1 MKTSVI
7 ITALLFTQVSASFF
21 DVFQGAVLSVQNSF
35 GKLLSDVVTDVKDT
49 VDCTILAVEH
59 VLSLSE
65 DATIRYYDKC
75 GQGTNQT
82 TQNDPKQSESLPKME
97 VSIKFP
103 PSEEYFQK
111 IIPAEIDARINE
123 TLSKVLEDYKPHN
136 NLLSIENVLAKES
149 EQLADVS
156 DLVKKEMKK
165 LSNEVTAD
173 LEHIKQ
179 RDSGPSVDTILEEIK
194 VLEKSEQ
201 NARNA
206 SEAVEIHQ
214 VIDEVL
220 DKLDAIEATEAN
232 ENDKLEEILR
242 DLENNS
248 NNSFLGLRQQFEE
261 WKREESRHLSEI
273 KDKIEEHEKIYNHTN
288 KVYDSNHT
296 QIVLLSKDKQ
306 NDTSEPLILSQ
317 GILTVQVSKA
327 KDVTTRRINNADGT
341 EKPNES
347 GIIQNLKSTTADV
360 TNESVTTNRSPT
372 SNTKSKLPIDTSVR
386 TLETLMLL
394 RSDRTT
400 TSTQHLD
407 PNDVIITSTSYPP
420 IIETTTDNKPIQLE
434 TSTDSS
440 REDLTTVKAVDNS
453 TDSSNTD
460 VVTGNTL
467 ENVTSQHTDGVIGST
482 TEDFAI
488 TTEMTTTV
496 ANNNSINIPATSTL
510 TPETPSPESIDAI
523 VTTTPPNL
531 FEEPTTF
538 IPNKSMTSNVSGH
551 STSIETTTISEVF
564 ANTSTS
570 ESEEPSKLITDS
582 PTSPA
587 KIFVTESNTNPTSSS
602 SITEGTVTPEML
614 QSVIRTTTTPLQ
626 TAESTEIQSVKNTT
640 TTTTNSEEEEPS
652 YKATTLSIDSNASF
666 ITSTSKITEIMAT
679 TNEETTQLPTET
691 VTVVIEHE
699 NTTSSEGP
707 NLNKNGV
714 TTTTAPISERTL
726 STENLPSVKNTTP
739 THEELST
746 LTLSDSSYTTNG
758 ITSTLPPP
766 VETTP
771 SAALSK
777 SEESTPS
784 VENDV
789 SILPKVNNLDHI
801 ATSTEFTLIMNETTT
816 ENIKTVET
824 TIDSETQKPTD
835 LTTNDIVTSST
846 ASSPPKENISLSEV
860 ISNESTTAEKGL
872 FRTDEM
878 LHTTPKIITNRN
890 FAISSPPLMVTDGPP
905 IINKVYLIDH
915 PVIPV
920 NNPWLTPKS
929 IEKANSNKISQQNYN
944 MPRIPKI
951 HNDFPQSL
959 TGGLLDTRWPLYD
972 PHQVNN
978 APQQFGV
985 PKESFPPQFQNPKLP
1000 DYRGRK
1006 TDFIKNRFSD
1016 VGATPA
1022 PMNPVL
1028 TQGLIPTVPKQQP
1041 RVEISAHDQAVFD
1054 EFDSMSD
1061 SGWPSSSMDEIL
1073 NLAEMP
1079 IAPEKK
1085 STPSPRVPTDRGR
1098 INGPGRPL
1106 QSPYNRPPGLTT
1118 NRPQNSARI
1127 DDSQNMPV
1135 DYDSFFHIPQKNTEA
1150 HQRAL
1155 KDAQQLIANS
1165 QLSNRIID
1173 RVLRSKNTVG
1183 ARSIF
1188 NNPRTL
1194 NSGK

>member
-136 NLLSIENVLAKES
+136 NLISIENVLAKES

-232 ENDKLEEILR
+232 ENNKLEEILR

-248 NNSFLGLRQQFEE
+248 NNSFLGLRTQFEE
-261 WKREESRHLSEI
+261 FKKEESRHLSEI

-327 KDVTTRRINNADGT
+327 KERLDITTRLITNADVTEN
-341 EKPNES
+341 PNES
-347 GIIQNLKSTTADV
+347 GLIQNSKSTTADG
-360 TNESVTTNRSPT
+360 TNESLTTNRSPT
-372 SNTKSKLPIDTSVR
+372 TNIKSSNKLPIDTSVR

-394 RSDRTT
+394 RSDRA

-407 PNDVIITSTSYPP
+407 PNDIIITSTSYPP

-440 REDLTTVKAVDNS
+440 RKDLATVMAVDNS

-467 ENVTSQHTDGVIGST
+467 DNVTSQHTDGIIGST

-496 ANNNSINIPATSTL
+496 ANNIPATSTL
-510 TPETPSPESIDAI
+510 TPETPSLESIEAK
-523 VTTTPPNL
+523 VTTTPL

-538 IPNKSMTSNVSGH
+538 ISNKYMISNVSGH

-564 ANTSTS
+564 ANTSPS

-587 KIFVTESNTNPTSSS
+587 KIFVTESNTNPTGSS
-602 SITEGTVTPEML
+602 SITESTVTPEML

-626 TAESTEIQSVKNTT
+626 T
-640 TTTTNSEEEEPS
+640 EEEEPS
-652 YKATTLSIDSNASF
+652 HKATKFNIDSNASF
-666 ITSTSKITEIMAT
+666 ITSTSKIAEIMAT

-691 VTVVIEHE
+691 FTVVIEHVE
-699 NTTSSEGP
+699 NTTTSEGP

-714 TTTTAPISERTL
+714 TTTTTPISERTL

-739 THEELST
+739 TYKEFST
-746 LTLSDSSYTTNG
+746 LTLSDSRYTTNG

-766 VETTP
+766 AEKTP

-777 SEESTPS
+777 SESTPS
-784 VENDV
+784 VENKV
-789 SILPKVNNLDHI
+789 STLPEGNNLDYI
-801 ATSTEFTLIMNETTT
+801 TTTTEFTTIMNKTTT

-835 LTTNDIVTSST
+835 LKTNDIVTSST
-846 ASSPPKENISLSEV
+846 VFSPPKENPLLSEV
-860 ISNESTTAEKGL
+860 ISIESTTASYKEKGL
-872 FRTDEM
+872 LKTDDM
-878 LHTTPKIITNRN
+878 LRTTPRIITNHN
-890 FAISSPPLMVTDGPP
+890 FTISSPPLMVTDGPP
-905 IINKVYLIDH
+905 IINKVSLIDH
-915 PVIPV
+915 PMIPV

-929 IEKANSNKISQQNYN
+929 VEKANSNKISQQNYN

-985 PKESFPPQFQNPKLP
+985 PKGSFPPQFRNPKLP
-1000 DYRGRK
+1000 DYHGRK

-1041 RVEISAHDQAVFD
+1041 QVEISAHDQAVFD

-1118 NRPQNSARI
+1118 NRPQNNARI
-1127 DDSQNMPV
+1127 DDGQNMPV